1 MEDASGVDVIFE
13 AIDSVVFRP
22 EVNFETVVLLG
33 LVNELLCD
41 VSRRFVALNAGK
53 KYLANIRQVLVNG
66 AQDAKCV
73 TACSRTDRE
82 DVECGSILEGLCNL
96 GGVKEVVEDA
106 VAFSIAPRKISSC
119 GNKCFILR
127 GLKVAVECSFG
138 LRGLI

>member
-53 KYLANIRQVLVNG
+53 KYLANIWQILVDG
-66 AQDAKCV
+66 TQDAKCV
-73 TACSRTDRE
+73 TACSRSDRE
-82 DVECGSILEGLCNL
+82 DIECGLILEGLCNF
-96 GGVKEVVEDA
+96 GGVKEIVEDA
-106 VAFSIAPRKISSC
+106 VALSIAPRKISSC
-119 GNKCFILR
+119 VNKCFILR

>member
-53 KYLANIRQVLVNG
+53 KYLANIRQVLV
-66 AQDAKCV
+66 AYYADFATPFHV
-73 TACSRTDRE
+73 PLLHRS
-82 DVECGSILEGLCNL
+82 
-96 GGVKEVVEDA
+96 A
-106 VAFSIAPRKISSC
+106 V
-119 GNKCFILR
+119 G
-127 GLKVAVECSFG
+127 
-138 LRGLI
+138 